1 MVATDNYFQEP
12 WKELMNVDPPPVQH
26 VPVAPPLPP
35 PPGPLPAHAPTA
47 PPQPPPAST
56 DQALY
61 GMNQT
66 PKDYLMEIARN
77 LPEDQAK
84 DILAQVQRQ
93 ISQNQTEEEE
103 EAEEAEPH
111 VIHQQRRCRQQ

>member
-1 MVATDNYFQEP
+1 
-12 WKELMNVDPPPVQH
+12 
-26 VPVAPPLPP
+26 
-35 PPGPLPAHAPTA
+35 
-47 PPQPPPAST
+47 
-56 DQALY
+56 
-61 GMNQT
+61 
-66 PKDYLMEIARN
+66 MEIARN

-93 ISQNQTEEEE
+93 ISQNQAEEEE